1 MSEQSN
7 FTNHH
12 RAKPTNKYSGEEM
25 RNMSFSFSIAVLIVM
40 QLTLANCGWK
50 FRVLEDKMPF
60 RQIYLSGINNGV
72 GAEVYQRLKRSPGLN
87 IVANKTEAEVS
98 LSLKV
103 KTDRVVVGFSGAGR
117 PRELE
122 IRTTAIVEINNSEDK
137 PLQPIDELKIF
148 RSVTF
153 NDTDVLATQAHE
165 SFHTRDINKQL
176 AVRIIQKLQR
186 IRLKRQ

>member
-1 MSEQSN
+1 MKKL
-7 FTNHH
+7 TI
-12 RAKPTNKYSGEEM
+12 RVP
-25 RNMSFSFSIAVLIVM
+25 I
-40 QLTLANCGWK
+40 LTLIFVQLIFAGCGWK
-50 FRVLEDKMPF
+50 FRVLEDTMPF
-60 RQIYLSGINNGV
+60 KKIHLVGINNGV
-72 GAEVYQRLKRSPGLN
+72 GTEIFQRLKRSPGVE
-87 IVANKTEAEVS
+87 IVGKRAEADVFLE
-98 LSLKV
+98 LKV

-122 IRTTAIVEINNSEDK
+122 IRTTAIVEIKDPEDK

-186 IRLKRQ
+186 ITFAVR

>member
-1 MSEQSN
+1 MMFLQ
-7 FTNHH
+7 FT
-12 RAKPTNKYSGEEM
+12 
-25 RNMSFSFSIAVLIVM
+25 
-40 QLTLANCGWK
+40 LTNCGWK
-50 FRVLEDKMPF
+50 FRVLEDTMPF
-60 RQIYLSGINNGV
+60 EKIYLRGFNNGV
-72 GAEVYQRLKRSPGLN
+72 GTEIYQRLKRSPGLD
-87 IVANKTEAEVS
+87 IVDNKIEADVS

-122 IRTTAIVEINNSEDK
+122 IRTTVVVEINNSEDK
-137 PLQPIDELKIF
+137 PLQPIDELKIY

-176 AVRIIQKLQR
+176 AVRIIQKLQM
-186 IRLKRQ
+186 INTNGQ